1 MYKIRLNS
9 DLSLWNDTTTSY
21 ISKIGPTKPE
31 NWKNPISIVSIIKY
45 NTLLGVQLQS
55 KPRGQL
61 LKVFSLSLGKYSM

>member
-1 MYKIRLNS
+1 ME
-9 DLSLWNDTTTSY
+9 WHNDELY
-21 ISKIGPTKPE
+21 LQ
-31 NWKNPISIVSIIKY
+31 NWSNQARKLKNPISILSIIKY